1 MTRARWNGK
10 GTREQFWREH
20 IAASTSGVQSAA
32 AYCREKGLCLSTYR
46 WWKSELKRRAGKPS
60 VAGLFAEL
68 RVEAAAPSSP
78 PELEVALRGER
89 IVRVRRGF
97 DAATLA
103 QVVRVLE
110 SLEDCGVRGC

>member
-1 MTRARWNGK
+1 MTRTRWDGK
-10 GTREQFWREH
+10 GTRGQFWREH
-20 IAASTSGVQSAA
+20 IAASTSRVQSAA
-32 AYCREKGLCLSTYR
+32 AYCREQGLCLSTYR

-60 VAGLFAEL
+60 GDEMFTEL
-68 RVEAAAPSSP
+68 RVEDGTFSAS

-110 SLEDCGVRGC
+110 SLGDGGGRGC